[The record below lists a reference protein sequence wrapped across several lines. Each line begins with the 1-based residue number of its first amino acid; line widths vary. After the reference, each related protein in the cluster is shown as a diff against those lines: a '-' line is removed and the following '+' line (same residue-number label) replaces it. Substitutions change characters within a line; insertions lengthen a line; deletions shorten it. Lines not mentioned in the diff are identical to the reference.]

1 MATRISKNFTLE
13 EFTAS
18 STAKANGI
26 TNVPSTQQVANL
38 CALVHNVLQPLR
50 DAMGH
55 EIKIG
60 SGYRCPRLNAAVG
73 GVSNSQHMNGEAA
86 DFYVGWNGPK
96 EKAPSRRELLI
107 KAFRQIITDEH
118 INFDQ
123 CIIYPSF
130 IHVSYVHSGR
140 KNRRKLTRGFSNGT
154 YAALSHAQAMA
165 LE

>member
-60 SGYRCPRLNAAVG
+60 SGYRCPKLNKAVG
-73 GVSNSQHMNGEAA
+73 GVSNSQHLTGEAA
-86 DFYVGWNGPK
+86 DLCIDGDKIKGKRWFDW
-96 EKAPSRRELLI
+96 I
-107 KAFRQIITDEH
+107 KAH
-118 INFDQ
+118 VVFDQ
-123 CIIYPSF
+123 LIMEHNAKGSYWV
-130 IHVSYVHSGR
+130 HVSYRADG
-140 KNRRKLTRGFSNGT
+140 KNRKQVINDLLKKT
-154 YAALSHAQAMA
+154 
-165 LE
+165 